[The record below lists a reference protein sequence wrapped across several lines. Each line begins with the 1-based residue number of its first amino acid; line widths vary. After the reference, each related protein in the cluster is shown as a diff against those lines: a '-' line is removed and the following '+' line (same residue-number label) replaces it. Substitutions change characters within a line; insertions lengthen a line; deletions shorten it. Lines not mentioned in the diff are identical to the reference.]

1 MMSVVVYVVAVCIGW
16 FLFIFDGVGYK
27 VVIFFIMLLL
37 LLVSIDTVVYEL

>member
-1 MMSVVVYVVAVCIGW
+1 MMSVVVPVVVVYIGW

-37 LLVSIDTVVYEL
+37 LLVSIGTVVYGL